1 MRKRQRQAVVMLGM
15 AALALGVAIPASAAA
30 GDTRIH
36 DIQGKTRLS
45 GLAGQQVADVPGV
58 VTAIRAF
65 GSARGFWL
73 QDPEPDA
80 DPATSEGVL
89 VFTGS
94 STPNVQVGDSVLVSG
109 TVSEFYPDAA
119 PDKSVQQS
127 TTELTGATWTV
138 ESSGNA
144 LPATETVGPRT
155 VPDAMAPDAD
165 GGNVEALPLRPRKFA
180 IDYWESREGMLVR
193 VDDARVVGPTT
204 EFNEVVV
211 TTKPRQN
218 PSANGGTV
226 YDELP
231 RLEHRPAQARV
242 ADPVRAAAVPQGQRE
257 RHARR

>member
-73 QDPEPDA
+73 RTRAGCRSGHQRGRPRVHRIEHRTSV
-80 DPATSEGVL
+80 ATPSRVRHRQRVL
-89 VFTGS
+89 
-94 STPNVQVGDSVLVSG
+94 
-109 TVSEFYPDAA
+109 PDAA

-144 LPATETVGPRT
+144 LPATETVGPRA

-180 IDYWESREGMLVR
+180 IDYWESREG
-193 VDDARVVGPTT
+193 
-204 EFNEVVV
+204 
-211 TTKPRQN
+211 
-218 PSANGGTV
+218 
-226 YDELP
+226 
-231 RLEHRPAQARV
+231 RLS
-242 ADPVRAAAVPQGQRE
+242 RAGQFP
-257 RHARR
+257 